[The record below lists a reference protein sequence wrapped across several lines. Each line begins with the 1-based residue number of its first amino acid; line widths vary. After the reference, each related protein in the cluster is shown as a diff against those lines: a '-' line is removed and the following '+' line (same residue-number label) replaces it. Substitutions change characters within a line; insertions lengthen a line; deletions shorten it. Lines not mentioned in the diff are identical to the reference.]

1 MSSPYYAGS
10 VSTTDILGAGQSRY
24 FYGLRRDD
32 EGMLYFGKVD
42 QIAGGDDSVII
53 NVEGLTENNFEEFE
67 YGVDFFDGRLEEDH
81 SRPFSN
87 LYWDQFRWDNKNI
100 SYYINAEGIFV
111 VRVNQAYTYPVGSQ
125 IS

>member
-1 MSSPYYAGS
+1 MSNPYYAGS
-10 VSTTDILGAGQSRY
+10 VSLNDILGQGQSRY

-32 EGMLYFGKVD
+32 AGMLYFGKVD
-42 QIAGGDDSVII
+42 QVTGNDAIVI

-81 SRPFSN
+81 SRPFAN
-87 LYWDQFRWDNKNI
+87 LYWDQYRWDNKNI
-100 SYYINAEGIFV
+100 SYYIDDNGIFV

>member
-1 MSSPYYAGS
+1 MSNPYYAGS
-10 VSTTDILGAGQSRY
+10 VSLNDILGQGQSRY

-42 QIAGGDDSVII
+42 QVTGNDAIII
-53 NVEGLTENNFEEFE
+53 NVEGLTENNFEDFE

-81 SRPFSN
+81 TRPFKN
-87 LYWDQFRWDNKNI
+87 LYWDQYRWDNKNI
-100 SYYINAEGIFV
+100 SYYIDTNGIFV

>member
-1 MSSPYYAGS
+1 MSNPYYAGS
-10 VSTTDILGAGQSRY
+10 VSLADILGQGQSRY

-42 QIAGGDDSVII
+42 QVTGNDSIII
-53 NVEGLTENNFEEFE
+53 NIEGLTENNFEEFE

-100 SYYINAEGIFV
+100 SYYIDDTGVFV

>member
-1 MSSPYYAGS
+1 MSNPYYAGS
-10 VSTTDILGAGQSRY
+10 VSLNDILGHGQSRY

-42 QIAGGDDSVII
+42 QVTGEGSITI
-53 NVEGLTENNFEEFE
+53 NIEGLTENNFEEFE

-81 SRPFSN
+81 TRPFKN
-87 LYWDQFRWDNKNI
+87 LYWDQYRWDNKNI
-100 SYYINAEGIFV
+100 SYYINENGIFV

>member
-1 MSSPYYAGS
+1 MSNPFYAGS
-10 VSTTDILGAGQSRY
+10 VSLTDILGEGQSRY

-42 QIAGGDDSVII
+42 QVAGGDDSIII
-53 NVEGLTENNFEEFE
+53 NIEGLTENNFEEFE
-67 YGVDFFDGRLEEDH
+67 YGVDFFDGRLEQDH

-100 SYYINAEGIFV
+100 SYYINNEGLFV

>member
-1 MSSPYYAGS
+1 MSNPYYAGS
-10 VSTTDILGAGQSRY
+10 VSLNDILGQGQSRY

-42 QIAGGDDSVII
+42 QVTGEGSITI
-53 NVEGLTENNFEEFE
+53 NIEGLTENNFEEFE

-81 SRPFSN
+81 TRPFKN
-87 LYWDQFRWDNKNI
+87 LYWDQYRWDNKNI
-100 SYYINAEGIFV
+100 SYYINENGIFV

>member
-1 MSSPYYAGS
+1 MSNPYYAGS
-10 VSTTDILGAGQSRY
+10 VSLNDILGQGQSRY

-42 QIAGGDDSVII
+42 QVTGEGSITI
-53 NVEGLTENNFEEFE
+53 NIEGLTENNFEEFE
-67 YGVDFFDGRLEEDH
+67 YGVDFLDGRLEEDH
-81 SRPFSN
+81 TRPFKN
-87 LYWDQFRWDNKNI
+87 LYWDQYRWDNKNI
-100 SYYINAEGIFV
+100 SYYINENGIFV

>member
-1 MSSPYYAGS
+1 MSNPYYAGS
-10 VSTTDILGAGQSRY
+10 VSLNDILGQGQSRY

-42 QIAGGDDSVII
+42 QVTGNDAIII

-81 SRPFSN
+81 TRPFKN
-87 LYWDQFRWDNKNI
+87 LYWDQYRWDNKNI
-100 SYYINAEGIFV
+100 SYYIDTNGIFV

>member
-1 MSSPYYAGS
+1 MSNPYYAGS
-10 VSTTDILGAGQSRY
+10 VSLSDILGTGQSRY

-42 QIAGGDDSVII
+42 QVTGNDSIII

-100 SYYINAEGIFV
+100 SYYINDDGIFV

>member
-1 MSSPYYAGS
+1 MSNPYYAGS
-10 VSTTDILGAGQSRY
+10 VSLNDILGQGQSRY

-42 QIAGGDDSVII
+42 QVTGEGSITI
-53 NVEGLTENNFEEFE
+53 NIEGLTENNFEEFE

-81 SRPFSN
+81 TRPFPN
-87 LYWDQFRWDNKNI
+87 LYWDQYRWDNKNI
-100 SYYINAEGIFV
+100 SYYINDNGIFV

>member
-1 MSSPYYAGS
+1 MSNPYYAGS
-10 VSTTDILGAGQSRY
+10 VSLNDILGQGQSRY
-24 FYGLRRDD
+24 FYALRRDD

-42 QIAGGDDSVII
+42 QVTGNDSIVV

-81 SRPFSN
+81 SRPFPN
-87 LYWDQFRWDNKNI
+87 LYWDQYRWDNKNI
-100 SYYINAEGIFV
+100 SYYINTDGIFV
-111 VRVNQAYTYPVGSQ
+111 VRVNQAYTYDPSQQ

>member
-1 MSSPYYAGS
+1 MSNPYYAGS
-10 VSTTDILGAGQSRY
+10 VSLNDILGQGQSRY

-32 EGMLYFGKVD
+32 QGMLYFGKVD
-42 QIAGGDDSVII
+42 QVTGNDAIVI

-81 SRPFSN
+81 TRPFKN
-87 LYWDQFRWDNKNI
+87 LYWDQYRWDNKNI
-100 SYYINAEGIFV
+100 SYYIDTNGIFV
-111 VRVNQAYTYPVGSQ
+111 VRVNQAYTYPAGSQ